1 MLITWCRIKTI
12 TADGDCLTFAYVIPR
27 AEDDGSEILEK
38 HEFELGMKECC
49 IKWKYYANLLSFQ
62 NPKMF
67 VCQQKQ
73 RNNCQVCYK

>member
-1 MLITWCRIKTI
+1 MKTI

-27 AEDDGSEILEK
+27 GEDDGSEILEI
-38 HEFELGMKECC
+38 HEFEQGMKECC
-49 IKWKYYANLLSFQ
+49 IKGKYYANLLSFQ

-73 RNNCQVCYK
+73 KDNCQICYK